1 MDQDL
6 LSNIPLFAKLSPAEL
21 AELTGLLKEQRVAAQ
36 QPVFWVGD
44 EGSDF
49 YIVQVGRGVK
59 KKQQTAI
66 RRQIAKP
73 IKAWSDAA
81 YLAGDFPHA
90 GYTKQDFPGWT
101 ARAAALAARD
111 KDVTTSDFIRQKAD
125 QVIADRRD
133 ARLFVFSVGGL
144 AGGATAKVYLGMT
157 ADLESGKQ
165 VRYAVAGQVY
175 LTRKANHWRIF
186 GYDLHRTVLRR

>member
-1 MDQDL
+1 M
-6 LSNIPLFAKLSPAEL
+6 L
-21 AELTGLLKEQRVAAQ
+21 AATGLTACSGDDQPATPTSSSATDDTSTADAQ
-36 QPVFWVGD
+36 QLNKANVPVTAH
-44 EGSDF
+44 
-49 YIVQVGRGVK
+49 IVQIGPGVT
-59 KKQQTAI
+59 KKQQTHI

-73 IKAWSDAA
+73 VKAWSDAA
-81 YLAGDFPHA
+81 YLAGEFPHA

-111 KDVTTSDFIRQKAD
+111 KGVTTSAFIRKKAV

-133 ARLFVFSVGGL
+133 ARLFVFTLHGL
-144 AGGATAKVYLGMT
+144 TGGATARVYLAMT
-157 ADLESGKQ
+157 AELESGKQ

-186 GYDLHRTVLRR
+186 GYDLHRTVLRG